1 MVPVPLKRRNWK
13 GSFQASVPHNK
24 GIAVNLLPL
33 QIFGSSQK
41 FFHIFDIDIHRSAF
55 CPPFTN

>member
-33 QIFGSSQK
+33 PIFGSSQK
-41 FFHIFDIDIHRSAF
+41 FSHIFDIDIHRWALFPLS
-55 CPPFTN
+55 NN